1 MNRIKQQEMK
11 KRNMLDTRRTGKDRE
26 MSCAIYLAVSIG
38 PTILIVFHTSIVQC
52 FVIVSSAS
60 ARKGK
65 GEGKGK
71 GRIEKGE
78 VNEGKERKR
87 RGEGMD
93 RKAKVRK
100 GKQTKDK

>member
-1 MNRIKQQEMK
+1 MRHLLGSIYWPNHPNHLPHK
-11 KRNMLDTRRTGKDRE
+11 G
-26 MSCAIYLAVSIG
+26 CAIWAI
-38 PTILIVFHTSIVQC
+38 IVQC
-52 FVIVSSAS
+52 SVIVSSVS

-87 RGEGMD
+87 RGEGTD

>member
-1 MNRIKQQEMK
+1 
-11 KRNMLDTRRTGKDRE
+11 MLDTRRPGKDRE

-38 PTILIVFHTSIVQC
+38 PTILIIFHTRVVPSGLLSCSVLLQC
-52 FVIVSSAS
+52 SVIVSSAS

-71 GRIEKGE
+71 GRIDKGE
-78 VNEGKERKR
+78 VNEGEERKR
-87 RGEGMD
+87 RGEGTD

-100 GKQTKDK
+100 GKQTKDT